1 MAATPQEMAPDT
13 KAEAQGAKV
22 CLVLRPEPRRPALVE
37 PVQTEPRRAHP
48 EGPLGPDL
56 PSPAQ
61 PERAPAG
68 QGHAAAPSATGA
80 EPSALSVPS
89 SRGIDGSHGA
99 QAGPRTS
106 HHGCAEEEVGAP
118 PHSKALSK
126 VVGGEVGGS
135 GRQSSTKMAGRPC
148 HRVPVPSCRTIFTR
162 PSSVTV
168 ERVGSGKQ
176 VAPRGFGVSLVARR

>member
-1 MAATPQEMAPDT
+1 MAATAQEMAPDT

-22 CLVLRPEPRRPALVE
+22 CPVLRPEPRRPALVE
-37 PVQTEPRRAHP
+37 PVQSR
-48 EGPLGPDL
+48 EGHIPKGHWDRTC
-56 PSPAQ
+56 PAQ

-68 QGHAAAPSATGA
+68 CTCSAPSATGA

-89 SRGIDGSHGA
+89 SRGIDSSHGA

-118 PHSKALSK
+118 PHRKALSK

-176 VAPRGFGVSLVARR
+176 VAQRGFGVSLVARR